1 MDNNEIS
8 IDYAVIGA
16 GIAGTYCAWRLQKA
30 LGKKRKIVLFEHSN
44 RIGGRLLTI
53 RFPKSKLKAELGGMR
68 YMPVQKVEG
77 TDETIGHPIFSWLV
91 EKEFR
96 LETEDFPMGY
106 IDDEEWGENNYVYFR
121 GQHLK
126 IKDLKVPEK
135 SKVFNLDWSERGKS
149 PNMLQEH
156 VQKILVPG
164 ADKLNLQQWF
174 DIKVFD
180 EYLWKYGFWNLLYRV
195 LSPEAYLLLKIGSG
209 YDTNAS
215 NGNAVALLPIL
226 KDYLAST
233 KYRTLKD
240 GMMSLPERLAKEFN
254 ESLEGVIEKNC
265 RIRLNRRLESIGE
278 KDKDGFYELNF
289 METHTHDNKRQVTM
303 DTGDYEAY
311 ESWKARNIILAIPTV
326 ALQKIKWEPLLR
338 NESVIK
344 LIDSVIPQEAI
355 KLVLEYPYAWW
366 KALTLFRGRS
376 ITDLPIRQT
385 YYFSNLD
392 DFKQVDP
399 FEIKS
404 DEPSLL
410 MASYSDVESVP
421 FWRGLEG
428 TEEDE
433 LWEGHPSGYR
443 ASKIMV
449 EEAHRQVMRIHGQYE
464 LPRPTMAAYYDWADS
479 PFGAAWHCWK
489 PGVRFDKE
497 IDSIRKPVESEQVF
511 ICGEA
516 YSALQGWAEGALNTA
531 ECLLQCDLEPA
542 DRLNPLTPD
551 LTCKRTPKRARDL
564 TFPSGLRVDSKG
576 RRY

>member
-91 EKEFR
+91 EKEFK

-106 IDDEEWGENNYVYFR
+106 VDDEEWGENNYVYFR

-126 IKDLKVPEK
+126 IKDLKDPEK

-174 DIKVFD
+174 DIKVFG
-180 EYLWKYGFWNLLYRV
+180 EYLWKYGFWNLLYRI

-209 YDTNAS
+209 YDTNTS

-240 GMMSLPERLAKEFN
+240 GMMTLPQTLADKF
-254 ESLEGVIEKNC
+254 ESLEGIMQPKKD
-265 RIRLNRRLESIGE
+265 RIQTNRRLESIE
-278 KDKDGFYELNF
+278 KKDKDGGYYKLSFAI
-289 METHTHDNKRQVTM
+289 THTDKKREEVTT
-303 DTGDYEAY
+303 DTGEPPDLR
-311 ESWKARNIILAIPTV
+311 WKAKNVILAIPTV
-326 ALQKIKWEPLLR
+326 ALQKIKCELLQA
-338 NESVIK
+338 NKEVMEMVNSA
-344 LIDSVIPQEAI
+344 IPQEAI
-355 KLVLEYPYAWW
+355 KLALEYRYAWW
-366 KALTLFRGRS
+366 KALGLFRGRS
-376 ITDLPIRQT
+376 ITDLPLRQT
-385 YYFSNLD
+385 FYFSDLD
-392 DFKQVDP
+392 DLKEVDP
-399 FEIKS
+399 FVINPKK
-404 DEPSLL
+404 PSLL
-410 MASYSDVESVP
+410 MASYSDIESVP

-428 TEEDE
+428 NDRYNRPKDIYK
-433 LWEGHPSGYR
+433 GHPKGYR

-449 EEAHRQVMRIHGQYE
+449 QEAHRQVMRIHGQTE
-464 LPRPTMAAYYDWADS
+464 LPLPTSAAYFDWADS
-479 PFGAAWHCWK
+479 PYGGAWHAWK
-489 PGVRFDKE
+489 PGYKYDE
-497 IDSIRKPVESEQVF
+497 IIDAIRRPVKTERLF

-531 ECLLQCDLEPA
+531 EQLLTKNLDEHIP
-542 DRLNPLTPD
+542 RL
-551 LTCKRTPKRARDL
+551 
-564 TFPSGLRVDSKG
+564 FEPSGRALGKQRPSILRVDSRG